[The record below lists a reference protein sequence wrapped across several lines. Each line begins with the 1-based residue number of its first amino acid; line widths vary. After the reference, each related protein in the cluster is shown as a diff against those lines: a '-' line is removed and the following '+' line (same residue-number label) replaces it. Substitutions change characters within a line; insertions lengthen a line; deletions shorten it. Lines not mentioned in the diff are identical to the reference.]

1 MAYNYFALMTF
12 IANLGLA
19 FFIFLKNPKR
29 EINQILGIFA
39 FVISIWTFILFIV
52 KFFTEER
59 WIVLLAKINF
69 INMTFCPYLVLH
81 FVEIFPNNSIKNKRY
96 LIYYLIPIPILLI
109 CIVSPYFIVSGKV
122 INKQLILERGFL
134 HKIWSLYFVSY
145 LIIAVYKLFSK
156 YRSSQGLL
164 RLQIKYVL
172 LGFVVMILGS
182 SVTNILLPLLKIN
195 WFVHYGP
202 LFTLPFVGL
211 MTYSIAKYR
220 LLDIYIFVKKSLV
233 YFILVSFVISVY
245 ILFIF
250 FSQTFF
256 AKSHISVSFFITFI
270 SAVFIA
276 ITFEPLKNKIDI
288 LTDKIFF
295 KGKYDYY
302 QTLKSLVHS
311 LSSIIKMDELLSKVV
326 NTISSAMRL
335 TYTAIFILERYSNKF
350 VVKKQSNSSE
360 FKLLD
365 IQLDNPLLKYILRY
379 KKILVCDEI
388 DYVIEGELSKEVKNG
403 FNELKAQVV
412 IPIILKDKVIG
423 LLVLGYKKSGD
434 IFNQQDLDLL
444 EMISSQISIILENT
458 NLYEQIQNTSKL
470 ALIGSMAAGMAHE
483 IRNPLSSIKMFVQM
497 LPEKYFDKDFIQKF
511 NEVVLEE
518 INRLSKLVD
527 DMLTLSKPK
536 PPNLKLVEI
545 NSIIIRA
552 RRLVEKQAEEKGIKI
567 VEKYNKIPQIK
578 ADESQLIQ
586 VFVNVFLNGIQSMS
600 KGGILS
606 IESNSNTNGGLS
618 KYVTVAISDTGDG
631 ISKDDL
637 DRIFEP
643 FFTTRKEGTGLGLSI
658 CLKIIEEHN
667 GFIKVVSKKNKGT
680 TFTIF
685 LPK

>member
-1 MAYNYFALMTF
+1 
-12 IANLGLA
+12 
-19 FFIFLKNPKR
+19 
-29 EINQILGIFA
+29 
-39 FVISIWTFILFIV
+39 
-52 KFFTEER
+52 
-59 WIVLLAKINF
+59 
-69 INMTFCPYLVLH
+69 
-81 FVEIFPNNSIKNKRY
+81 
-96 LIYYLIPIPILLI
+96 
-109 CIVSPYFIVSGKV
+109 
-122 INKQLILERGFL
+122 
-134 HKIWSLYFVSY
+134 
-145 LIIAVYKLFSK
+145 
-156 YRSSQGLL
+156 
-164 RLQIKYVL
+164 
-172 LGFVVMILGS
+172 
-182 SVTNILLPLLKIN
+182 
-195 WFVHYGP
+195 
-202 LFTLPFVGL
+202 
-211 MTYSIAKYR
+211 
-220 LLDIYIFVKKSLV
+220 
-233 YFILVSFVISVY
+233 
-245 ILFIF
+245 
-250 FSQTFF
+250 
-256 AKSHISVSFFITFI
+256 
-270 SAVFIA
+270 
-276 ITFEPLKNKIDI
+276 
-288 LTDKIFF
+288 
-295 KGKYDYY
+295 
-302 QTLKSLVHS
+302 
-311 LSSIIKMDELLSKVV
+311 MDELLSKVV

-536 PPNLKLVEI
+536 PPNLKLVEM